1 MFCFYMPN
9 NHHNIFFGFITA
21 LLVTTLLVSCGGRAS
36 SDKNDSNNL
45 PAVIEDGRELH
56 ANIEFEEDFVDLGS
70 IKHGE
75 VLSYT
80 FKFKNTGNNSLL
92 IMNIVPGCGCTS
104 TKLSKKVLKP
114 SEEAT
119 LEVVFDSRGW
129 HGSQFKSVTIVS
141 NALTPKRS
149 VTLKVNVV

>member
-1 MFCFYMPN
+1 MPKN
-9 NHHNIFFGFITA
+9 QNCTLFVFLSA
-21 LLVTTLLVSCGGRAS
+21 LLVSALLVSCGGKAS

-45 PAVIEDGRELH
+45 PAVIDDGREQH
-56 ANIEFEEDFVDLGS
+56 ANIEFEEDFVDLGT

-114 SEEAT
+114 SEEAS
-119 LEVVFDSRGW
+119 LEVVFDSKGW

>member
-1 MFCFYMPN
+1 MPN
-9 NHHNIFFGFITA
+9 NTHYTLLNFLSA
-21 LLVTTLLVSCGGRAS
+21 LIVTTLLVSCGGRAS
-36 SDKNDSNNL
+36 SDINESDNL
-45 PAVIEDGRELH
+45 PAVVEDGRVQH
-56 ANIEFEEDFVDLGS
+56 ANIEFEEDFVDFGT
-70 IKHGE
+70 IRHGE

-80 FKFKNTGNNSLL
+80 FKFKNTGNNTLL

-114 SEEAT
+114 SEEAS